1 MKDGINIE
9 LDAAEKQM
17 VPDDLNSLAVGSYNI
32 PNPIIRNR
40 YFYIFIFLAI
50 ISVLITNINTWIN
63 LYPAAVLLLLLS
75 FFITLIENKQ
85 IVEQKDIIEIISKS
99 LTHSVGYYSIA
110 LTFNFNLSFKL
121 LNPIWTVIIYD
132 HNNPPKQKSI
142 IEFDAFTKKIVSD
155 IYTEDIVDA

>member
-17 VPDDLNSLAVGSYNI
+17 IPDDLNSLAVGSYSI

-40 YFYIFIFLAI
+40 YFYIFMFLSI
-50 ISVLITNINTWIN
+50 ISVFITNINTWIN
-63 LYPAAVLLLLLS
+63 LYPAAILLLLLS
-75 FFITLIENKQ
+75 FFIKLIENKQ
-85 IVEQKDIIEIISKS
+85 IVKQKDIIEVISKS
-99 LTHSVGYYSIA
+99 LPHSVGYYSIA

>member
-9 LDAAEKQM
+9 LDTAEKQM

-32 PNPIIRNR
+32 PDPIIRSR
-40 YFYIFIFLAI
+40 YFYIFIFLAF
-50 ISVLITNINTWIN
+50 ISVLITNINSWIN
-63 LYPAAVLLLLLS
+63 LYPAAVLLILLS
-75 FFITLIENKQ
+75 FFIKLIENKQ
-85 IVEQKDIIEIISKS
+85 IVEQKDIIEVINSY
-99 LTHSVGYYSIA
+99 LPHSVGYYSIA

-142 IEFDAFTKKIVSD
+142 IEFDAYTKKIVSD
-155 IYTEDIVDA
+155 IYTEDIIDA

>member
-17 VPDDLNSLAVGSYNI
+17 VPKDLNSLAVGSYNI
-32 PNPIIRNR
+32 PDPIIRNR

-75 FFITLIENKQ
+75 FFIKLIQNKQ
-85 IVEQKDIIEIISKS
+85 IVDQKDIIEFISKI
-99 LTHSVGYYSIA
+99 LPHSIGYYSIA

-142 IEFDAFTKKIVSD
+142 IEFDAFTKKVVSD
-155 IYTEDIVDA
+155 IYTEEIVDA

>member
-50 ISVLITNINTWIN
+50 ISVLITNANTWIN

-75 FFITLIENKQ
+75 FFIKLIENKQ
-85 IVEQKDIIEIISKS
+85 IVEQKDIIEVISNN
-99 LTHSVGYYSIA
+99 LPHSVGYYSIA

>member
-1 MKDGINIE
+1 MKEGINIE

-32 PNPIIRNR
+32 PDPIIRSR
-40 YFYIFIFLAI
+40 YFYIFIFLAF
-50 ISVLITNINTWIN
+50 ISVLITNINSWIN
-63 LYPAAVLLLLLS
+63 LYPAAVLLILLS
-75 FFITLIENKQ
+75 FFIKLIENKQ
-85 IVEQKDIIEIISKS
+85 IVEQKDIIEVINSY
-99 LTHSVGYYSIA
+99 LPHSVGYYSIA

-142 IEFDAFTKKIVSD
+142 IEFDAYTKKIVSD
-155 IYTEDIVDA
+155 IYTEDIIDA

>member
-50 ISVLITNINTWIN
+50 ISVLITNINSWIN
-63 LYPAAVLLLLLS
+63 LYPAAVLLMLLS
-75 FFITLIENKQ
+75 FFIKLIENKQ
-85 IVEQKDIIEIISKS
+85 IVEQKDIIEVISNN
-99 LTHSVGYYSIA
+99 LPHSVGYYSIA

-142 IEFDAFTKKIVSD
+142 IEFDAYTKKVVSD
-155 IYTEDIVDA
+155 IYTEDIIDA

>member
-40 YFYIFIFLAI
+40 YFYIFMLLAI
-50 ISVLITNINTWIN
+50 ISVLITTMNSWIN
-63 LYPAAVLLLLLS
+63 LYPAAILLFLISL
-75 FFITLIENKQ
+75 FIKFIENKK
-85 IVEQKDIIEIISKS
+85 IVKQKEIIEIVSKY
-99 LTHSVGYYSIA
+99 LPHSIGYYSVA
-110 LTFNFNLSFKL
+110 LTFNFSFKFKL
-121 LNPIWTVIIYD
+121 LSPIWTVIVYD

-142 IEFDAFTKKIVSD
+142 IEFDALTEKIISD
-155 IYTEDIVDA
+155 IYTEDVVDA

>member
-40 YFYIFIFLAI
+40 YFYIFMLLAI
-50 ISVLITNINTWIN
+50 ISVLITTMNSWIN
-63 LYPAAVLLLLLS
+63 LYPAAILLFLISL
-75 FFITLIENKQ
+75 FIKFIENKK
-85 IVEQKDIIEIISKS
+85 IVKQKEIIEIVSKY
-99 LTHSVGYYSIA
+99 LPHSIGYYSVA
-110 LTFNFNLSFKL
+110 LTFNFSFKFKL
-121 LNPIWTVIIYD
+121 LTPIWTVIVYD

-142 IEFDAFTKKIVSD
+142 IEFDALTEKIISD
-155 IYTEDIVDA
+155 IYTEDVVDA

>member
-50 ISVLITNINTWIN
+50 ISVLITNINNWIN

-75 FFITLIENKQ
+75 IFIKLIENKQ

>member
-40 YFYIFIFLAI
+40 YFYIFMVLAI
-50 ISVLITNINTWIN
+50 ISVLITTMNSWIN
-63 LYPAAVLLLLLS
+63 LYPAAILLFLMSL
-75 FFITLIENKQ
+75 FIKFIENKK
-85 IVEQKDIIEIISKS
+85 IVKQKEIIEIVSKY
-99 LTHSVGYYSIA
+99 LPHSIGYYSVA
-110 LTFNFNLSFKL
+110 LTFNFSFKFKL
-121 LNPIWTVIIYD
+121 LSPIWTVIVYD

-142 IEFDAFTKKIVSD
+142 IEFDALTEKIISD
-155 IYTEDIVDA
+155 IYTEDVVDA

>member
-1 MKDGINIE
+1 MIDGINIE
-9 LDAAEKQM
+9 LDTAEKQM

-50 ISVLITNINTWIN
+50 ISVLITNINNWIN

-75 FFITLIENKQ
+75 IFIKLIENKQ
-85 IVEQKDIIEIISKS
+85 IVEQKDIIEVISKS
-99 LTHSVGYYSIA
+99 FPHSVGYYSIA

>member
-17 VPDDLNSLAVGSYNI
+17 VPDDLNSLAVGSYKI
-32 PNPIIRNR
+32 PNPIIRSR

-50 ISVLITNINTWIN
+50 ISVLITQINTWIN

-75 FFITLIENKQ
+75 FFIKLIENKQ
-85 IVEQKDIIEIISKS
+85 VVEQKDIIEVIRKN
-99 LTHSVGYYSIA
+99 LPHSVGYYSIA
-110 LTFNFNLSFKL
+110 LTFNFNLNFKL

-132 HNNPPKQKSI
+132 HNNPPKRKSI

>member
-1 MKDGINIE
+1 MKEGINIE

-17 VPDDLNSLAVGSYNI
+17 VPDDLNSLAVGSYKI
-32 PNPIIRNR
+32 PNPIIRSR
-40 YFYIFIFLAI
+40 YFYIFLFLAI
-50 ISVLITNINTWIN
+50 ISVLITKINTWIN

-75 FFITLIENKQ
+75 FFIKLIENKQ

-132 HNNPPKQKSI
+132 HNNPPKRKSI
-142 IEFDAFTKKIVSD
+142 IEFDAFTKQIVSD

>member
-40 YFYIFIFLAI
+40 YFYIFVFLAI

-63 LYPAAVLLLLLS
+63 LYPAAVLLLLIS
-75 FFITLIENKQ
+75 FFIKLIENKQ

-132 HNNPPKQKSI
+132 HNNPPKRKSI
-142 IEFDAFTKKIVSD
+142 IEFDAFTKQIVSD

>member
-40 YFYIFIFLAI
+40 YFYIFMFLSI
-50 ISVLITNINTWIN
+50 ISVFITNINTWIN

>member
-1 MKDGINIE
+1 MIDGINIE
-9 LDAAEKQM
+9 LDTAEKQM

-40 YFYIFIFLAI
+40 YFYIFVFLAI

>member
-40 YFYIFIFLAI
+40 YFYIFVFLAI

-85 IVEQKDIIEIISKS
+85 IVKQKDIIEVISKS
-99 LTHSVGYYSIA
+99 LPHSVGYYSIA

>member
-40 YFYIFIFLAI
+40 YFYIFIFLSI

-75 FFITLIENKQ
+75 FFIKLIENKQ
-85 IVEQKDIIEIISKS
+85 IVEQKDIIEVISNS
-99 LTHSVGYYSIA
+99 LPHSVGYYSIA

-132 HNNPPKQKSI
+132 HNNPPRQKSI
-142 IEFDAFTKKIVSD
+142 IEFDAYTKEIVSD

>member
-40 YFYIFIFLAI
+40 YFYIFVFLAI

-63 LYPAAVLLLLLS
+63 LYPAAVLLLLIS
-75 FFITLIENKQ
+75 FFIKLIENKQ

>member
-9 LDAAEKQM
+9 LDTAEKQM

-32 PNPIIRNR
+32 PDPIIRSR
-40 YFYIFIFLAI
+40 YFYIFIFLAF
-50 ISVLITNINTWIN
+50 ISVLITNINSWIN
-63 LYPAAVLLLLLS
+63 LYPAAVLLILLS
-75 FFITLIENKQ
+75 FFIKLIENKQ
-85 IVEQKDIIEIISKS
+85 IVEQKDIIEVINRY
-99 LTHSVGYYSIA
+99 LPHSVGYYSIA

-142 IEFDAFTKKIVSD
+142 IEFDAYTKKIVSD
-155 IYTEDIVDA
+155 IYTEDIIDA

>member
-40 YFYIFIFLAI
+40 YFYIFMLLAV
-50 ISVLITNINTWIN
+50 ISVLITTMNSWIN
-63 LYPAAVLLLLLS
+63 LYPAAILLFLMSL
-75 FFITLIENKQ
+75 FIKFIENKK
-85 IVEQKDIIEIISKS
+85 IVKQKEIIEIVSKY
-99 LTHSVGYYSIA
+99 LPHSIGYYSVA
-110 LTFNFNLSFKL
+110 LTFNFSFKFKL
-121 LNPIWTVIIYD
+121 LSPIWTVIVYD

-142 IEFDAFTKKIVSD
+142 IEFDALTEKIISD
-155 IYTEDIVDA
+155 IYTEDVVDA

>member
-75 FFITLIENKQ
+75 IFIKLIENKQ
-85 IVEQKDIIEIISKS
+85 IVEQKDIIEVISKN
-99 LTHSVGYYSIA
+99 LPHSVGYYSIA
-110 LTFNFNLSFKL
+110 LTFNFNLNFKL

-132 HNNPPKQKSI
+132 HNNPPKRKSI

>member
-50 ISVLITNINTWIN
+50 ISVLITNINNWIN

-75 FFITLIENKQ
+75 IFIKLIENKQ
-85 IVEQKDIIEIISKS
+85 IVEQKDIIEVISKR
-99 LTHSVGYYSIA
+99 LPHSVGYYSIA

-121 LNPIWTVIIYD
+121 LKD
-132 HNNPPKQKSI
+132 RKS
-142 IEFDAFTKKIVSD
+142 V
-155 IYTEDIVDA
+155 V

>member
-32 PNPIIRNR
+32 PNPIIRIR
-40 YFYIFIFLAI
+40 YFYIFIFLSI

-75 FFITLIENKQ
+75 FFIKLIQNKQ
-85 IVEQKDIIEIISKS
+85 IVDQKDIIEFISKI
-99 LTHSVGYYSIA
+99 LPHSIGYYSIA

-142 IEFDAFTKKIVSD
+142 IEFDAFTKKVVSD
-155 IYTEDIVDA
+155 IYTEEIVDA

>member
-40 YFYIFIFLAI
+40 YFYIFMVLAI
-50 ISVLITNINTWIN
+50 ISVLITTMNNWIN
-63 LYPAAVLLLLLS
+63 LYPAAILLFLMSL
-75 FFITLIENKQ
+75 FIKFIENKK
-85 IVEQKDIIEIISKS
+85 IVKQKEIIEIVSKY
-99 LTHSVGYYSIA
+99 LPHSIGYYSVA
-110 LTFNFNLSFKL
+110 LTFNFSFQFKL
-121 LNPIWTVIIYD
+121 LSPIWTVIVYD

-142 IEFDAFTKKIVSD
+142 IEFDALTEKIISD
-155 IYTEDIVDA
+155 VYTEDVVDA